1 MKVLMLGW
9 EYPPHISGGL
19 GTACQGLTTALAG
32 LGVDIEFVVP
42 RLFGGE
48 FAPHMHLIDPWSVED
63 GKGGKA
69 SRRGVRIRGIP
80 SMLLPYLTT
89 HQFDELI
96 KLFRMARKKGKLGW
110 DELKKYLTEHR
121 EQLSQLFPGAVLD
134 MLVHGDWDRASFDHY
149 GGDLFGEVARFTKGV
164 VALAEKLDFDI
175 VHAHDWMTYPAGV
188 AVANFAGVPLVTHVH
203 SLEWDRS
210 GDNVNGHIA
219 HLESTGLHAATTVI
233 AVSRHTRAI
242 AAKQYNVPAEKIEV
256 VYNGVNWSDQQQSA
270 SRDFD
275 KDTKVVLFLGRV
287 TFQKGPDYFVE
298 AAAKVIPHVPN
309 VKFVLAGS
317 GDMLPRLVSRVF
329 ELGLEA
335 NFEFP
340 GFLKGKDVERMYQR
354 ADLYVMPSVS
364 EPFGLSALEA
374 MRNDVPTIISKQ
386 SGVGEI
392 IRHTI
397 KVDFWD
403 VEELSN
409 VIINALKYRELRED
423 LVVAGRHD
431 ALRARWEP
439 SAQRTLHIYLDAIKK
454 AIPMSIPGEEQGAY
468 V

>member
-42 RLFGGE
+42 RLYGGE
-48 FAPHMHLIDPWSVED
+48 FAPHMLLTDPWSVS
-63 GKGGKA
+63 GGRA
-69 SRRGVRIRGIP
+69 SKIRQGLRIRGIP
-80 SMLLPYLTT
+80 SMLLPYLTPK
-89 HQFDELI
+89 QFDELI
-96 KLFRMARKKGKLGW
+96 KLFRRARKKGKMGLE
-110 DELKKYLTEHR
+110 ELKKYLLENR
-121 EQLSQLFPGAVLD
+121 DRLSQVFPGAVLD
-134 MLVHGDWDRASFDHY
+134 MLIHGDWDRSSFDHY
-149 GGDLFGEVARFTKGV
+149 GGDLFGEVAKFTKGV

-188 AVANFAGVPLVTHVH
+188 AVANLAGVPLVTHVH

-210 GDNVNGHIA
+210 GDNVNGHIS
-219 HLESTGLHAATTVI
+219 HLEATGLHAATTVI
-233 AVSRHTRAI
+233 TVSRHTRAI
-242 AAKQYNVPAEKIEV
+242 ANKQYNVPVDKMEV
-256 VYNGVNWSDQQQSA
+256 VYNGVAWNSLKDNPP
-270 SRDFD
+270 RDYD
-275 KDTKVVLFLGRV
+275 KDEKIVLFLGRV

-298 AAAKVIPHVPN
+298 AAAQVIQHIPK
-309 VKFVLAGS
+309 VKFILAGS
-317 GDMLPRLVSRVF
+317 GDMLPRLINRVH
-329 ELGLEA
+329 ELGIQ
-335 NFEFP
+335 NHFEFP
-340 GFLKGKDVERMYQR
+340 GFLKGKDVEMAYQR

-364 EPFGLSALEA
+364 EPFGLSAIEA

-392 IRHTI
+392 IRHVI

-403 VEELSN
+403 VRELASA
-409 VIINALKYRELRED
+409 IINTLKYRELRED
-423 LVVAGRHD
+423 LSQAGRHD

-454 AIPMSIPGEEQGAY
+454 SIPVDAI